1 MSKIVSLQEWL
12 DEDLQNSAADKRLF
26 LTEEQVRSFPQFKE
40 ASAHEV
46 QNIIDTLHNPALV
59 SYELFC
65 REAKK
70 DNELNEAA

>member
-12 DEDLQNSAADKRLF
+12 DEDPQNSEADKRLF
-26 LTEEQVRSFPQFKE
+26 LTEEQVRSIPQFKE
-40 ASAHEV
+40 ASAQEV
-46 QNIIDTLHNPALV
+46 QNIIDTLHNLALV

-70 DNELNEAA
+70 DNELEEAA

>member
-46 QNIIDTLHNPALV
+46 QNIIDTLHNLALV

>member
-12 DEDLQNSAADKRLF
+12 DEDPQNSAADRLF

-46 QNIIDTLHNPALV
+46 QNIIDTLHNLALV

>member
-26 LTEEQVRSFPQFKE
+26 LTEEQVRSFPQFKD
-40 ASAHEV
+40 ASALEV
-46 QNIIDTLHNPALV
+46 QNIIDTLHNLALV